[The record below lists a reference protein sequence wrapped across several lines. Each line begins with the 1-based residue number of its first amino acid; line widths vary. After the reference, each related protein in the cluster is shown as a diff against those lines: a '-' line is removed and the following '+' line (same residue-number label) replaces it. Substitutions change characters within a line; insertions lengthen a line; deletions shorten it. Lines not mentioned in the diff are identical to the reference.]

1 MIAARLPI
9 FFAIAAA
16 SALLM
21 LFQTLGTRAHA
32 DPGPDLEAK
41 LSFRPYSSSYLP
53 YTGGRLSHVQEAAPV
68 FPYAGWIAPKLLA
81 QLQERST
88 IERMDQARVA
98 VLDASG
104 TKEPLTPRVS
114 KTHYDPTFPSWA
126 GFCNQWSAAA
136 SDPEVN
142 RIIRKTEGL
151 ICGDALLTKGEI
163 KELFTGFYVT
173 KQREMYGD
181 RYPRKEARERR
192 KWKKLL
198 GFDDL
203 PAHVFHE
210 KLYENL
216 ARDQAVILDMES
228 SPEVWNFPVFAAE
241 TKFYEFEF
249 DERTPWTFA
258 WPQISHLPSRILE
271 AKDDES
277 REVLKRLQ
285 ELDSFLERALVS
297 NVTGAEVAAAARP
310 FSFLKRYFGF
320 SPTVKD
326 LIRKR
331 TRLMD
336 SLVKQDL
343 LRLQTGYQVKRART
357 KLEFAVE
364 STFAATSDFWR
375 QETYEYLLIELDSK
389 LISSAWLTP
398 PRKRPDFM
406 WVPIRANL
414 KDPLLATEQ
423 FAYRDAL
430 KDLYDLTLRCIDVAD
445 IVQLF
450 QTAESAP
457 SDFFADQDRATQFV
471 AALSKVLP
479 VIHADV
485 LKEKLSRF
493 NPPAPGREK
502 L

>member
-9 FFAIAAA
+9 FFAMTAA
-16 SALLM
+16 LM
-21 LFQTLGTRAHA
+21 FLVFFQTPGTRAHA
-32 DPGPDLEAK
+32 DPGPDLEAR
-41 LSFRPYSSSYLP
+41 LSFLPYSSSYLP
-53 YTGGRLSHVQEAAPV
+53 YTGGRLSHVQETAPT
-68 FPYAGWIAPKLLA
+68 FPYAEWIAPNLLA
-81 QLQERST
+81 QLRERPT
-88 IERMDQARVA
+88 IERMDQARIA
-98 VLDASG
+98 VLDANG
-104 TKEPLTPRVS
+104 TKEPLAPRIS

-142 RIIRKTEGL
+142 RVIRKTEGL

-173 KQREMYGD
+173 KQQEMYGD
-181 RYPRKEARERR
+181 RYLRKEARERR

-228 SPEVWNFPVFAAE
+228 STEVWNFPVFAAE
-241 TKFYEFEF
+241 TVFSEFNF
-249 DERTPWTFA
+249 DERTPWTFS

-271 AKDDES
+271 GKDDES
-277 REVLKRLQ
+277 RAVLKQLQ
-285 ELDSFLERALVS
+285 ELDSFLEKALVS

-331 TRLMD
+331 TQLMD
-336 SLVKQDL
+336 SLVEQDR
-343 LRLQTGYQVKRART
+343 LRLQTGYQVKKART
-357 KLEFAVE
+357 QIMFSVE
-364 STFAATSDFWR
+364 STFAAPNDFWR
-375 QETYEYLLIELDSK
+375 KETYEYILIELDSK
-389 LISSAWLTP
+389 LIDSAWLTP

-406 WVPIRANL
+406 WIPIRANL
-414 KDPLLATEQ
+414 KDPFLAAEK

-430 KDLYDLTLRCIDVAD
+430 KDLYDLTLRCIDMTD
-445 IVQLF
+445 IIRLF

-457 SDFFADQDRATQFV
+457 ADFFADQDRANEFMAT
-471 AALSKVLP
+471 LSKVRQ
-479 VIHADV
+479 VIHAKL

-493 NPPAPGREK
+493 SPPPPGMEK